1 MRPDRQVGAHLSVF
15 RIFVWD
21 RGNDGLAV
29 CTEKNRHAASVAGI
43 YKEVVDAGLL
53 VDQTVLSQPKP
64 VPSSWTLTKRS
75 SFFFAMLL
83 RFLYRF
89 GNAGGKTGKPP
100 EFQTE

>member
-53 VDQTVLSQPKP
+53 VDPDSSQPAEAGSLLMDLGKAFVLLFLP
-64 VPSSWTLTKRS
+64 CYFA
-75 SFFFAMLL
+75 SFTASVM
-83 RFLYRF
+83 
-89 GNAGGKTGKPP
+89 P
-100 EFQTE
+100 EARPASP